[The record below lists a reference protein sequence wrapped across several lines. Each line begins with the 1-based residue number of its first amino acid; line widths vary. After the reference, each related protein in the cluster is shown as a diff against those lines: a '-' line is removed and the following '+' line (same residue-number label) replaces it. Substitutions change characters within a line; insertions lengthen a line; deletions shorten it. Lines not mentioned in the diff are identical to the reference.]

1 MKRFACLLF
10 LFVVLT
16 TGAGQHVYAREVPQ
30 AQDTLYITL
39 DAALE
44 MALSESPI
52 VRIADR
58 NIERSV
64 YAARETRSG
73 LLPAIYASGA
83 YSRTLKKQVM
93 VMDFGGQSMEI
104 SVGTDNN
111 WMGGFSLQLPL
122 VAPAL
127 WNMVKL
133 SALDIE
139 MAVEKARAGKLAMTH
154 AVKQAFYSH
163 LLAKDSYN
171 VLCRNYDNVA
181 LNTKRVEDK
190 YDQGMASEFDKL
202 RAQVELKNQ
211 RPALVA
217 AETAIE
223 LSSMQIKALMGLDI
237 DCPVVFEGSLAELE
251 NEVTPERA
259 LPLQNHSL
267 DNNPDLTQ
275 INIQK
280 QQLKVALKA
289 TKSAYLPT
297 LSLTSN
303 LQYSS
308 MNNDF
313 KFSNYNW
320 FPYSTAALAL
330 QVPIFSGMKK
340 QQQEKQSRIDMYNL
354 EDSRIQTERTLRL
367 NTIHCLSQMDNAAE
381 ELSSNKE
388 NMHMAEKAY
397 AISSKQF
404 EVGLGT
410 WLDLSA
416 SELALTTA
424 RLAYHQSI
432 YNYLYYLAE
441 LESLLGITHPNE

>member
-1 MKRFACLLF
+1 MKRSVCLLF
-10 LFVVLT
+10 LLVILT
-16 TGAGQHVYAREVPQ
+16 TGAGHPVYAQKDSR

-39 DAALE
+39 DQALE

-58 NIERSV
+58 NIERAV

-111 WMGGFSLQLPL
+111 WMGGFNLQLPL

-139 MAVEKARAGKLAMTH
+139 MAVEKARAGKLAMVH

-181 LNTKRVEDK
+181 LNTKRVADK

-211 RPALVA
+211 RPALIA

-237 DCPVVFEGSLAELE
+237 DSPVVFVGSLSDMEEL
-251 NEVTPERA
+251 VTPKGT
-259 LPLQNHSL
+259 LPWQGHSL
-267 DNNPDLTQ
+267 ENNPDLTQ
-275 INIQK
+275 IGIQQK
-280 QQLKVALKA
+280 QLNIALQAKKA
-289 TKSAYLPT
+289 AYLPT

-313 KFSNYNW
+313 RFKNYNW

-330 QVPIFSGMKK
+330 HVPIFSGMKK
-340 QQQEKQSRIDMYNL
+340 QQQIKQNRIDLQNL
-354 EDSRIQTERTLRL
+354 EDSRIQTERTLQL
-367 NTIHCLSQMDNAAE
+367 NAIHCLSQMNNAAE

-424 RLAYHQSI
+424 RLAYHQSV

-441 LESLLGITHPNE
+441 LENLLGITHPDE